1 MSQWTPEKP
10 GEGDTETLVTI
21 AATLDLIAE
30 ASLQRGQITTTAV
43 NLQPGFWT
51 GAAANTWNSALSPA
65 LPRATTLASSLTS
78 AANAL
83 RAYHDEVADIKLSA
97 ELNQKEAEAEVS
109 NASHEGVRCYIRP
122 TYGGTRCMAN
132 RTTLISAWD
141 DDFERKEERA
151 LDYTGRLRRLDTAL
165 EMLATRRTTADSTL
179 KNALNAAMGSDWSER
194 YALFTSVGITD
205 PGQMTGERL
214 AEEFAVYLE
223 GAVTGFTSGLS
234 EEELT
239 RIEEFYRLYGTNE
252 SVLSVMYENLG
263 GDGLRTVMQR
273 LEERAT
279 AGNDSGEFIET
290 TLLPIA
296 GQIRD
301 GLALGSQNWSEKV
314 SQNFAD
320 HLFGVEKGST
330 SYGQVSAFLF
340 DGLKPFGP
348 NLALAL
354 ANSLDKS
361 ERILGRPVMDGTAE
375 ATDISRH
382 SALLSRDRA
391 LTGRD
396 TSFPIDVAS
405 GVFTQLSHHP
415 DQAVSFF
422 RDGFAALDSQIPAR
436 VEYWLG
442 DRQWKDGYVAPL
454 AVTFALSSV
463 DGGPY
468 SDAPDLETSRLV
480 AALTAMSLTGLGWN
494 PEFKDSHV
502 SDDARNTLALI
513 LSLYAEGFAQGLDSD
528 AQESSPTDWL
538 WYKKFTDLEG
548 KAAYSPGLSEQNY
561 MLLLS
566 IAQGSL
572 EGTIIVD
579 AGFETLNA
587 RYQYQVATA
596 SRSDLDTLA
605 NGLMHFRGLIDGS
618 RNAQRLRSALV
629 SDQNFNAARDG
640 ALSFLSSVPVP
651 VGGPVV
657 GAGITALQ
665 LGIGAVADSDTL
677 RQNTYVDA
685 LADGSLERHSQGA
698 AQTKLFELLLASGME
713 PRYTQRPSESIDDW
727 AQRNLS
733 ADVSE
738 PGTLSGAETATAYLN
753 GGDSTKRNVDALK
766 REWEQGFKAYA
777 LFVDQRYLVRERST
791 DE

>member
-422 RDGFAALDSQIPAR
+422 STLDGVEASEKTDFWFKMRNWNDGHTAPVALIESFQRASGSLMSDPAHQD
-436 VEYWLG
+436 LG
-442 DRQWKDGYVAPL
+442 VL
-454 AVTFALSSV
+454 
-463 DGGPY
+463 
-468 SDAPDLETSRLV
+468 
-480 AALTAMSLTGLGWN
+480 ALTASLVGRGLTILDKNIDDQPISEAATTSIAKILALNLYDLQETTFSLGTEPGDTFRNLVRDAEGRLTGATLHVDIEIFTNWAGRAQQTLTGMSIIQEAAHLIDMHVAGTESAPTEKNEQLLAAATMRGQIDVGLSLVDMRIAALQDAQQNQARELAFDVIGVIPWTARLRL
-494 PEFKDSHV
+494 PGAADAVASAGTSWGLSAV
-502 SDDARNTLALI
+502 SDALLPHGLEDAKERAEANKEKLHGDEQYRLALMAI
-513 LSLYAEGFAQGLDSD
+513 GSGVQTSAPPPPLVEGEPAYITDAHRAWAEAEWANVASDFSQKFPEQISL
-528 AQESSPTDWL
+528 
-538 WYKKFTDLEG
+538 
-548 KAAYSPGLSEQNY
+548 
-561 MLLLS
+561 
-566 IAQGSL
+566 
-572 EGTIIVD
+572 GTI
-579 AGFETLNA
+579 L
-587 RYQYQVATA
+587 TA
-596 SRSDLDTLA
+596 WK
-605 NGLMHFRGLIDGS
+605 
-618 RNAQRLRSALV
+618 
-629 SDQNFNAARDG
+629 NAAG
-640 ALSFLSSVPVP
+640 YH
-651 VGGPVV
+651 
-657 GAGITALQ
+657 I
-665 LGIGAVADSDTL
+665 
-677 RQNTYVDA
+677 
-685 LADGSLERHSQGA
+685 
-698 AQTKLFELLLASGME
+698 
-713 PRYTQRPSESIDDW
+713 
-727 AQRNLS
+727 
-733 ADVSE
+733 
-738 PGTLSGAETATAYLN
+738 AETH
-753 GGDSTKRNVDALK
+753 GG
-766 REWEQGFKAYA
+766 
-777 LFVDQRYLVRERST
+777 
-791 DE
+791 